1 MKQTENKSQ
10 KTDIEKID
18 DPFMDAFRDLLK
30 RYIEELSTDIT
41 EIAAG
46 LSLSRPVVTDFMI
59 RKKGRNH
66 LPLSPGRICN
76 LHSEL
81 TKPEN
86 LQVKRRLSHNK
97 QSIKETRTKSQEAR
111 SRLKEDGADELL
123 MAAGFQPKK
132 LKMVPVSSPQYSQMS
147 FISFLYENRP
157 LSQDLYSQITQREM
171 DRMEIERGQQDR
183 ELIKD
188 IKENKSIGAQKKQA
202 DLDEKIDTLSGEN
215 NYLTDKLIR
224 TSWINQE
231 VRSEVKSKYNRAIKS
246 IDKREQDLTS
256 TEKAGLFKS
265 VLNNQLSKNEEFD
278 LGLRVIRIDRI
289 PLSLPWTKENLNTD
303 ASEFLS
309 QLREIGNSCERKFS
323 KLSSEDNFNTNQSEN
338 QYLLKSEHNSRYPIY
353 PVVRTIV
360 TCKGKDNQE
369 IKFECIARGT
379 DVSNTI
385 SAIAQNMGFR
395 HSIKDLRMDMTWLGK
410 DVRSLIST
418 VVTIGNNYLGETVSG
433 EWVSSDL
440 LQSLLQATIIAGNR
454 WFYKNFSSST
464 NNISYISII
473 KLSAE
478 LRASFYK
485 CRLAFDE
492 YDFDGSIVD
501 IDKFRMIGEEAKTH
515 IKSLESEVDSGMWI
529 TFLHNFSRIHALS
542 QLYRLRHYNIQANY
556 DLCHKL
562 IGDIQSILSEEGNK
576 TPLSNSFSIP
586 FQIALSVEKI
596 AYNISFGIP
605 YHNNSSTQLIKNL
618 IDNELEHNLLE
629 VDNIFEHIDSMN
641 KIIEK
646 KIKEYIQS
654 DGYHNDLGYD
664 MHHSLAS
671 YYSIVGRLL
680 FYVGKE
686 KKDLEAAF
694 ENFLKAAYYFQRIGL
709 SRKVQRSLAL
719 AGRAKIR
726 TKEEIYVKQSEEL
739 SKFLLQE
746 YINKLDVFSDQKL
759 FLSMSS
765 RLNLLRG
772 EYSLI
777 IKEDR
782 EKSLIYCLESLKGAL
797 WLGLNRHIVDILYTI
812 SQCVKNLNDRRVKDD
827 LEKIF
832 PEFWKESGEITG
844 KNIDDLYRILIRSKK
859 DNKIAK
865 EVVKGLF
872 DRRDLINGTAC
883 WGDLEQDLINL
894 SASIWNGWYWK
905 ALKKKEGEHPFAMK
919 IKSLEFL
926 KPIN

>member
-1 MKQTENKSQ
+1 MKPIEDNSS

-18 DPFMDAFRDLLK
+18 DPFMDAFRNLLK
-30 RYIEELSTDIT
+30 RYMEELSTDIT
-41 EIAAG
+41 EIATG
-46 LSLSRPVVTDFMI
+46 LNLSRPVVTDFMN
-59 RKKGRNH
+59 RKDGRNH

-86 LQVKRRLSHNK
+86 LEVKRRLSHTK
-97 QSIKETRTKSQEAR
+97 QSIKETRTKSQKAR
-111 SRLKEDGADELL
+111 NQLKEDGPDELL

-132 LKMVPVSSPQYSQMS
+132 LKMVPVSSQQYSQMS
-147 FISFLYENRP
+147 FISFLYEDRP
-157 LSQDLYSQITQREM
+157 LSQDLYSQVTQREM
-171 DRMEIERGQQDR
+171 DRMEIERGHQDR

-188 IKENKSIGAQKKQA
+188 IKENKSIATEKKQA
-202 DLDEKIDTLSGEN
+202 NLEEKIGGLSDEN
-215 NYLTDKLIR
+215 NYLTDKLNKI
-224 TSWINQE
+224 SWMSQE
-231 VRSEVKSKYNRAIKS
+231 VRCEVKNKYIKVIKS
-246 IDKREQDLTS
+246 IDKRGEDLTS

-278 LGLRVIRIDRI
+278 LGLRVISIDRVS
-289 PLSLPWTKENLNTD
+289 LSLPWTKEDLNAD
-303 ASEFLS
+303 ASEFLNR
-309 QLREIGNSCERKFS
+309 LREIGNYCERKFR
-323 KLSSEDNFNTNQSEN
+323 KLSDENNLNANQSEH
-338 QYLLKSEHNSRYPIY
+338 QDLLKPEHSKYPIY

-360 TCKGKDNQE
+360 TCRYGKDSQE

-379 DVSNTI
+379 DVSNTV

-395 HSIKDLRMDMTWLGK
+395 HAIKDLRMDMTWLGK

-418 VVTIGNNYLGETVSG
+418 VVTIGSNHLGETVSG

-440 LQSLLQATIIAGNR
+440 LQSLLQATIISGNK
-454 WFYKNFSSST
+454 WLYKNFGSS
-464 NNISYISII
+464 NISYISVIEF
-473 KLSAE
+473 SAE

-501 IDKFRMIGEEAKTH
+501 VDKFREIGEKAK
-515 IKSLESEVDSGMWI
+515 KYMRFLEPELDSGMWI
-529 TFLHNFSRIHALS
+529 TFLHSFSRIHSLS

-556 DLCHKL
+556 DECHKL
-562 IGDIQSILSEEGNK
+562 LGDIQSILSEKGDKN
-576 TPLSNSFSIP
+576 PLNSSFSIP
-586 FQIALSVEKI
+586 FQIALNVEKI
-596 AYNISFGIP
+596 AYNLSFGIP
-605 YHNNSSTQLIKNL
+605 YHSNSSAGLTDNL
-618 IDNELEHNLLE
+618 IGNKLKHNLLE
-629 VDNIFEHIDSMN
+629 VDNIFEHVDSMN
-641 KIIEK
+641 KIIEDQ
-646 KIKEYIQS
+646 ISEYIQS

-664 MHHSLAS
+664 MYHSLAS
-671 YYSIVGRLL
+671 YYSIVGRVL

-694 ENFLKAAYYFQRIGL
+694 ENFLKAAHYFQRIGL

-726 TKEEIYVKQSEEL
+726 TKEEVYVKQCKELSEFLRQEYVNKLGVFSEE
-739 SKFLLQE
+739 KFL
-746 YINKLDVFSDQKL
+746 S
-759 FLSMSS
+759 SMKS
-765 RLNLLRG
+765 RLNLLEG

-782 EKSLIYCLESLKGAL
+782 EQSLTCCLDSLRGAL

-812 SQCVKNLNDRRVKDD
+812 SQCVKSLNDRRVKDD
-827 LEKIF
+827 FEKIF

-844 KNIDDLYRILIRSKK
+844 GNIDVLYKALIRSPNK

-872 DRRDLINGTAC
+872 DRRDLMNGIAC

-905 ALKKKEGEHPFAMK
+905 TVKNNEGEHPFAIK
-919 IKSLEFL
+919 IKASEFL
-926 KPIN
+926 KPID